1 MKDDLDNM
9 YVMSHDEHDVPT
21 YTHETMITKNVYKGL
36 NVVGIIDLNP
46 KHKRTLARFL
56 MKEVDVDSKYWIS
69 NGQLGGHYRIYDGQG
84 SFTLEYVF
92 KLTIEMAQLIVDNP
106 EHIIA
111 VCAPDGILY
120 FIGKA
125 YSIGDLAKFIK
136 IKKEVDMHPNVPST
150 WKIG

>member
-1 MKDDLDNM
+1 MKDDPDNM
-9 YVMSHDEHDVPT
+9 YMISHDEHDMPT
-21 YTHETMITKNVYKGL
+21 YTHETLIISYKIFGL
-36 NVVGIIDLNP
+36 HIVGIIDENP
-46 KHKRTLARFL
+46 EHEKYLDKFL

-69 NGQLGGHYRIYDGQG
+69 DGQLGGHYRIYDGPG
-84 SFTLEYVF
+84 SFTLEYIF

-111 VCAPDGILY
+111 ICATDGILY

-125 YSIGDLAKFIK
+125 YSIGDLAKFIQV
-136 IKKEVDMHPNVPST
+136 KKDIDKHPNRPPT